1 MKYDSNIE
9 LLASLVLAEKS
20 YDYWLN
26 ESKNNKEQ
34 VSSKITIARQALRKM
49 HEIISETLKKHI

>member
-34 VSSKITIARQALRKM
+34 VSNKITIAKQALRKM

>member
-26 ESKNNKEQ
+26 ESKNNNEH
-34 VSSKITIARQALRKM
+34 VSSKITIARQSLKKI
-49 HEIISETLKKHI
+49 HEIVSETLKKHI